1 MTIHLKPELEKLIQ
15 RDIQRGSYQS
25 VEEFVERA
33 VQMLHDEED
42 LLWENKDIIHDEIGR
57 GLTQL
62 IVAKVF
68 RTRYRAPAFR
78 KRRPSGLGAS
88 VRLHEQLCRLATS
101 KRRHFWDLAFSV
113 RAGRR

>member
-62 IVAKVF
+62 DRGEGIPDEIS
-68 RTRYRAPAFR
+68 RARIQEKKAEWL
-78 KRRPSGLGAS
+78 RRQRSS
-88 VRLHEQLCRLATS
+88 S
-101 KRRHFWDLAFSV
+101 
-113 RAGRR
+113 